1 MRTHKMQTKDYLGQI
16 DRYNRRI
23 EFKVNELQ
31 KLKEMSTLIK
41 TASLDDMKVQ
51 NGTKENHME
60 NTVIAIADTQRE
72 LEDLIQDL
80 IIRKSQIVSEI
91 EGIEDTNEYSD
102 LIMRYE
108 ECKTIR
114 EIASDMKYTE
124 KNIERIHAKAIDNF
138 TLLYGAKKG
147 LTNEN
152 VCKKCE

>member
-1 MRTHKMQTKDYLGQI
+1 MQTKKYLGQI
-16 DRYNRRI
+16 DWYSRRI
-23 EFKVNELQ
+23 EFKINELQ

-51 NGTKENHME
+51 SGTKENHME

-72 LEDLIQDL
+72 IEKLIETL
-80 IIRKSQIVSEI
+80 ISKKAQIVSEI
-91 EGIEDTNEYSD
+91 EKMEDINEYSV
-102 LIMRYE
+102 LTMRYV

-114 EIASDMKYTE
+114 EIASNMKYTE

-138 TLLYGAKKG
+138 TLLYGVEKG
-147 LTNEN
+147 LTNEK